1 VFLRLLESL
10 LNRAEYFRIYSIRL
24 QEGGILNLA
33 LVLAMFT
40 ICGSYAFGQS
50 ESEVRNRLIG
60 TWKLVSTEETL
71 KDGTTRQSFGPHGQ
85 GFLMYQ
91 SDGYMC
97 ANLVNPDRPKW
108 AVTEHPSKEDAIA
121 AGEGTFAYCG
131 RFEINV
137 EKQQI
142 VHLPEVATDPGYVGS
157 RQIRPYRFE
166 DDKLILGD
174 VVKDDPEVVR
184 WKIVWQKVK

>member
-1 VFLRLLESL
+1 
-10 LNRAEYFRIYSIRL
+10 
-24 QEGGILNLA
+24 
-33 LVLAMFT
+33 
-40 ICGSYAFGQS
+40 
-50 ESEVRNRLIG
+50 
-60 TWKLVSTEETL
+60 
-71 KDGTTRQSFGPHGQ
+71 
-85 GFLMYQ
+85 MYQ

-108 AVTEHPSKEDAIA
+108 ADTAHPSKEDAIA

-174 VVKDDPEVVR
+174 VVKNDPEVVR
-184 WKIVWQKVK
+184 WKIVWEKVK